1 MKRKLIKATAAF
13 MAIIMLT
20 GAVPV
25 GAIPAKSSYDPPA
38 NFGVIADPHYFPE
51 SYVNNE
57 SEVYF
62 HEAYCDSKLMG
73 ESRAIIK
80 AALETIA
87 TRKANGHYNMDFL
100 LLPGDLTFEGEKL
113 GHTELAALLTA
124 FESETGIEVF
134 VINGNHD
141 INNYSAVDYNGA
153 GGSKITARDDPERL
167 FTTPE
172 MFKEIYAEFGY
183 NQADRVFTSAT
194 GKAGGLSYSIG
205 LSGGYRL
212 IAIDSCVYSRD
223 VTASGRDTKESTMN
237 ITPEL
242 ADWVVAE
249 TREAVK
255 NGEAVI
261 AMAHGSLVEHFDL
274 QKFVSKNSTIFNN
287 EELAGRFADAGMHFI
302 FTGHMHSNDVAS
314 FVSGNDETIYDIE
327 TCELSA
333 YPCTYREATFSKGL
347 VQGHLSCKLESVAAD
362 AESFVDISNVS
373 EVYGIIQRPFS
384 ENYCKPM
391 LYGGSIENSVA
402 YSPTGYFDNAFLFR
416 ATDAIGET
424 LPDGLAGFLRSKGV
438 DIGAELT
445 KSSPALKAALKDFNL
460 TPEAFSQF
468 LAAVVAKIDNK
479 YILDTAHTEELIS
492 AVVARFAGF
501 EIVPGDSETQF
512 GEIAMLIL
520 FSLFAGDEDPESNP
534 EILRA
539 VSALRTQAGADR
551 LVAELLDIVINDVLF
566 NDILPS
572 ISLNELDMLLPAEIM
587 VILRA
592 VAGDD
597 LSVGRI
603 LDLILD
609 NAANR
614 LNRLPFVRIDS
625 GRDLLKALV
634 YTAGAKYL
642 NAKARLDI
650 SKALAGVI
658 VSFAADENPYK
669 LGDNNTTLHYKG
681 KVSTVPTA
689 GNYRLPADITLS
701 RGLPGEVIIEWN
713 TLPGIEG
720 NDFVITPAP
729 AGLSLSS
736 GTERFEKDIPAIHF
750 GFLTLYK
757 TKSLLKHTITVSGLE
772 TGVEYSFQAGDS
784 ARGLMSKAESFSI
797 GAGGEIHQTVK
808 STRLFFEKLMVVF
821 ELIIN
826 AFRSLDTILRFLT
839 VV

>member
-1 MKRKLIKATAAF
+1 MKKGLIKAI
-13 MAIIMLT
+13 AILLTLVMLT
-20 GAVPV
+20 GVVPA
-25 GAIPAKSSYDPPA
+25 GAIPAKNSYDPPV
-38 NFGVIADPHYFPE
+38 NFGVISDPHYFPE

-87 TRKANGHYNMDFL
+87 ARKANGHYNMDYL

-113 GHTELAALLTA
+113 GHTEFAALLKA

-141 INNYSAVDYNGA
+141 INNYSAVDYNGVN
-153 GGSKITARDDPERL
+153 GGKITARDDPERL

-172 MFKEIYAEFGY
+172 IFKEIYADFGY
-183 NQADRVFTSAT
+183 NQADEIFKSAT

-223 VTASGRDTKESTMN
+223 VTASGRDTKESTMS

-242 ADWVVAE
+242 ADWVVTQ
-249 TREAVK
+249 TREAAK
-255 NGEAVI
+255 NGETVI
-261 AMAHGSLVEHFDL
+261 AMVHGSLVEHFDL

-302 FTGHMHSNDVAS
+302 FTGHMHCNDVAS

-333 YPCTYREATFSKGL
+333 YPCTYREASFSKGL
-347 VQGHLSCKLESVAAD
+347 VQGHVSCKLESVAAD
-362 AESFVDISNVS
+362 AESFVDVSNIS
-373 EVYGIIQRPFS
+373 EIYGMIERPFS

-391 LYGGSIENSVA
+391 LYGGSIEDGVS
-402 YSPTGYFDNAFLFR
+402 YSPTGYFDNSFLFR
-416 ATDAIGET
+416 ATDAIKEE
-424 LPDGLAGFLRSKGV
+424 LPDGLAGYLRSKGV

-445 KSSPALKAALKDFNL
+445 KSSPTLKAALKDYNL

-468 LAAVVAKIDNK
+468 LTAVVARIDNK

-492 AVVARFAGF
+492 AVVSRFAGF

-512 GEIAMLIL
+512 GKIAMLIL

-551 LVAELLDIVINDVLF
+551 LVSELLDIIINDILF

-572 ISLNELDMLLPAEIM
+572 ISLNELDLLLPTEIM
-587 VILRA
+587 VILREI
-592 VAGDD
+592 AGDD
-597 LSVGRI
+597 LTVGGI

-625 GRDLLKALV
+625 GRDLLKALI

-642 NAKARLDI
+642 NAKTRLDI

-658 VSFAADENPYK
+658 TSFAADENPGK
-669 LGDNNTTLHYKG
+669 LCDNNTTLYYKG
-681 KVSTVPTA
+681 KITSIPTA
-689 GNYRLPADITLS
+689 ENYRLPADITLS
-701 RGLPGEVIIEWN
+701 PGLKGEVIITWS

-720 NDFVITPAP
+720 NDCSITPLTPGSA
-729 AGLSLSS
+729 LSCVS
-736 GTERFEKDIPAIHF
+736 ERFEKDIPAIDL
-750 GFLTLYK
+750 GFVTLYK
-757 TKSLLKHTITVSGLE
+757 TKSLLKHTVTVSGLE
-772 TGVEYSFQAGDS
+772 TGIEYTFQVGDS
-784 ARGLMSKAESFSI
+784 TRGLMSEEQTLTIDTDGTVNLKNADRENSFF
-797 GAGGEIHQTVK
+797 V
-808 STRLFFEKLMVVF
+808 RLTAFYAA
-821 ELIIN
+821 LIDTL
-826 AFRSLDTILRFLT
+826 RSLKTILMFFI
-839 VV
+839 